1 MAGCSPSPWVRS
13 QTDFFGDTTTRDT
26 RTASAGYQALNR
38 KRGVTVI
45 VITHEP
51 DIAEF
56 AERVVAFKDG
66 LIVEDRKVPADKR
79 RGRSVAGV

>member
-1 MAGCSPSPWVRS
+1 
-13 QTDFFGDTTTRDT
+13 
-26 RTASAGYQALNR
+26 
-38 KRGVTVI
+38 

-79 RGRSVAGV
+79 RGRSLREA